1 MDVMLEKPYKINI
14 WVLVP
19 KWGRGCHPR
28 SCLSANEPFFGI
40 DNSSRFPKRF
50 LQQIIVF
57 FISVVPTGG
66 KGTWKGPKPK
76 LNSKASQKTTLKW
89 KRHGI
94 ICFQAT
100 SCCPRQPPLPSA
112 ALRRSRRTAA
122 GEHLLWKYEK
132 EKIENNIHSV
142 FVTTL
147 FQQAAYGLSPNIM
160 QLAGLQGGTGNPL
173 LDMYSQYAAAYSPQ
187 VGFPFNLLIP
197 FLSSW
202 LLWLTPPS
210 LSKWCQQWPKPKHW
224 PLPLSSSS
232 SNPSSFPSPLSQV
245 STTSTTSSTHQPSS
259 QQGQPLEPS
268 PARNV
273 ETSFQKFQILSGQ
286 LLSSAATNNDTAL
299 AKSKQDENLPVSQF
313 SDEISKRILSTL
325 DYG

>member
-57 FISVVPTGG
+57 FISVVLTGG

-187 VGFPFNLLIP
+187 VGFPLIP
-197 FLSSW
+197 FLSSTSTNLSW
-202 LLWLTPPS
+202 LLVDSSLPQQMVPAVTQAQALTTS
-210 LSKWCQQWPKPKHW
+210 LEQQQQQPQQLPQSLVAGKHH
-224 PLPLSSSS
+224 LYHLNL
-232 SNPSSFPSPLSQV
+232 NPS
-245 STTSTTSSTHQPSS
+245 T
-259 QQGQPLEPS
+259 
-268 PARNV
+268 
-273 ETSFQKFQILSGQ
+273 K
-286 LLSSAATNNDTAL
+286 
-299 AKSKQDENLPVSQF
+299 
-313 SDEISKRILSTL
+313 
-325 DYG
+325 